1 MGRFTLSY
9 NLIKYFNL
17 LINGDCMKLRIPL
30 KFSLIILTI
39 LISLLSSCNPT
50 QAKLNL
56 EEKVPDVKTEYKTGF
71 FNIDEVFQ
79 NLEVVSFVKVT
90 SGTLKYTLSDPGGNA
105 IYAGTLKSGDILD
118 ETISLAPLK
127 GNYFLNLDLVEFS
140 GEYRFT
146 ITPRD

>member
-1 MGRFTLSY
+1 
-9 NLIKYFNL
+9 
-17 LINGDCMKLRIPL
+17 MKLRIPL